1 MFESV
6 DCIIEIVI
14 LVLAIGL
21 LSGDRGMFDS
31 NPKYMS
37 SNPGVGAAIGNAA
50 NRHFENSQCNLGG
63 CMTNKA
69 EFRPMPSGPSIGF
82 PQVTKGFATNPIMA
96 PENLVN
102 Y

>member
-6 DCIIEIVI
+6 ECVIEIVI

-50 NRHFENSQCNLGG
+50 NAIAPCTNADLIELLDRSARLLDHLAQADDLLL
-63 CMTNKA
+63 NKA
-69 EFRPMPSGPSIGF
+69 VDFGE
-82 PQVTKGFATNPIMA
+82 
-96 PENLVN
+96 
-102 Y
+102 